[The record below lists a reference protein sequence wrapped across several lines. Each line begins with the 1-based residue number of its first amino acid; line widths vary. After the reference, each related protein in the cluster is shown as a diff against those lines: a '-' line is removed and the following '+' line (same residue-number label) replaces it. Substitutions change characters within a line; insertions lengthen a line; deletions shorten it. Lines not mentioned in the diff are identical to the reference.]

1 MFVIIAGTLQGCVI
15 RLKGAFALT
24 IMEATVIA
32 ILGAGNEPG
41 KALLCCTLLLLCICR
56 AMD

>member
-1 MFVIIAGTLQGCVI
+1 MVFIIAQTLQGFVI
-15 RLKGAFALT
+15 SFKGAFALT

-41 KALLCCTLLLLCICR
+41 KALLCCTLLLPCICR